1 MIICHSWCL
10 LLCLFAA
17 VRGRLPFVSVAP
29 KSVVVDLMVASFCVC
44 VAQEFPNEHATCG
57 IGGRA
62 VKTGSCS
69 EVVTL
74 VLRWARG
81 EIEPWRFATSRLGAG
96 RPYSPVRGPSGLPK
110 RGLVAPGAGTKVPR
124 RLRLGP
130 AVNWEWRGRPSSREW
145 LPWSSLWLRVWGWDP
160 NCGPAGRYWD
170 RPSWPS
176 WLAPHLPEFSREFR
190 PLHVGPC
197 GAAPLGCGSP
207 RCCRAKRL
215 VCVLLVF
222 QWPCFDNDLSPPQ
235 TTTFLKM
242 TYYIAVHLTFQRLAP
257 KQINIS
263 LF

>member
-1 MIICHSWCL
+1 M
-10 LLCLFAA
+10 
-17 VRGRLPFVSVAP
+17 
-29 KSVVVDLMVASFCVC
+29 
-44 VAQEFPNEHATCG
+44 
-57 IGGRA
+57 
-62 VKTGSCS
+62 
-69 EVVTL
+69 
-74 VLRWARG
+74 
-81 EIEPWRFATSRLGAG
+81 GAG
-96 RPYSPVRGPSGLPK
+96 QPYSPVRGPSGLPK

-207 RCCRAKRL
+207 RCCRARQVQTMMTQRKSRYSRHFPSSRKL
-215 VCVLLVF
+215 LGVSQPRIIRAASGDHRVGVGGAGEPGRAESPIVC
-222 QWPCFDNDLSPPQ
+222 WIC
-235 TTTFLKM
+235 
-242 TYYIAVHLTFQRLAP
+242 LTITVSNLQP
-257 KQINIS
+257 KVNNKI
-263 LF
+263 